1 MSGVWGFGTYVLALV
16 WEISGRRDGYGD
28 EIVLSRS
35 SSMQLRFLSC
45 TGRDTVKETQP
56 QEKGPAENMDALT
69 SGEGLDKSHQKAV
82 FT

>member
-1 MSGVWGFGTYVLALV
+1 MLGVWGFGTYVLVLV
-16 WEISGRRDGYGD
+16 RKISGMRDGYGD
-28 EIVLSRS
+28 EIVLNRF

-45 TGRDTVKETQP
+45 TGRDTAKETQP

-69 SGEGLDKSHQKAV
+69 SGEGLDKSHQEAV

>member
-1 MSGVWGFGTYVLALV
+1 MGFGTYVLFLV
-16 WEISGRRDGYGD
+16 REISGIYYGYGD
-28 EIVLSRS
+28 EVVLNRYSGV
-35 SSMQLRFLSC
+35 QLRFLSC
-45 TGRDTVKETQP
+45 TGRDTAKETQP